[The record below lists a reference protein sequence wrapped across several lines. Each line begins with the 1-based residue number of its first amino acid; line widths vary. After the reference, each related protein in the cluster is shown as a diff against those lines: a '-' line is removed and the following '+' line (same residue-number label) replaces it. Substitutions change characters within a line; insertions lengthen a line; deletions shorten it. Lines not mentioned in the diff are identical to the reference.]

1 MGIPKT
7 KTATTLRSDLYES
20 LKNVSEG
27 ELEVITHKQGDPVVL
42 ISQNKFNELLNEK
55 EALRKMAIGLSQIKE
70 GKGISHKK
78 AVSKLKALS
87 SKWK

>member
-7 KTATTLRSDLYES
+7 KTATALRGDLYES

-27 ELEVITHKQGDPVVL
+27 ELEIITHKQGEPVIL
-42 ISQNKFNELLNEK
+42 ISQDKLNKLLDEK
-55 EALRKMAIGLSQIKE
+55 EALKKMAIGLSQIKE

-78 AVSKLKALS
+78 AISKLKKLS
-87 SKWK
+87 NKWK

>member
-42 ISQNKFNELLNEK
+42 ISQNKFNELLDEK
-55 EALRKMAIGLSQIKE
+55 EALKKMAIGLSQIKE

-78 AVSKLKALS
+78 AVSQLKGLS
-87 SKWK
+87 KKWK